1 MIPSGSK
8 FRHSHASALPF
19 AKEFSLIGPSVKSLN
34 IIRRLARITED
45 GSFGNP
51 ICGYVDAQYWA
62 LIENNSGRNVPEK
75 VSLRLFLMVGWH
87 DGTYL
92 NLVSKVRN
100 GFIPH
105 LYSAIIRATEKAS
118 LRQMSIQQFTRKT
131 SRPLGTQSH
140 KR

>member
-1 MIPSGSK
+1 M
-8 FRHSHASALPF
+8 F
-19 AKEFSLIGPSVKSLN
+19 
-34 IIRRLARITED
+34 
-45 GSFGNP
+45 
-51 ICGYVDAQYWA
+51 DAQYWELIENNA
-62 LIENNSGRNVPEK
+62 GRIENNSGRNVPEK
-75 VSLRLFLMVGWH
+75 VSLRPFLMVGWH

-118 LRQMSIQQFTRKT
+118 LRQMPIQQFTRKA
-131 SRPLGTQSH
+131 SRPLDTQSH

>member
-34 IIRRLARITED
+34 IIKRLARITED
-45 GSFGNP
+45 GSLAILSAVMF
-51 ICGYVDAQYWA
+51 DAQYWA

-92 NLVSKVRN
+92 NLVFKVRN

-105 LYSAIIRATEKAS
+105 LCSAIIRATEKTS
-118 LRQMSIQQFTRKT
+118 LR
-131 SRPLGTQSH
+131 
-140 KR
+140 